1 MYNIEIS
8 PRYVADMNAATNYIS
23 DVLCNLDAAVNLK
36 NKADA
41 IIDQIAKSP
50 YAYSPYISDVKLQ
63 NEYRKAKVNNYYIF
77 FRVDEEKQVVKI
89 ARFIFSKM
97 DFSNV
102 NEIL

>member
-1 MYNIEIS
+1 MYSVEIS
-8 PRYVADMNAATNYIS
+8 PRYVSDMNACTNYIS
-23 DVLCNLDAAVNLK
+23 DVLCNLDAAINLK

-41 IIDQIAKSP
+41 VIDEIVKN
-50 YAYSPYISDVKLQ
+50 PYIYSNYISNIKLK

-77 FRVDEEKQVVKI
+77 FRIDEERQVVQI

-97 DFSNV
+97 DFSNI